1 MQNSSPLG
9 PIPIVPFSRDIQR
22 SEFTS
27 GNLDLDQWLKRYAK
41 QSEDKFQTRTFFALS
56 DVSELLGYY
65 ANTFGEV
72 SAHEEIESLAL
83 SNYSRP
89 AYLIARLAVDSKWQ
103 GRGIGRMLIFD
114 ALDKAIRASSLA
126 GLELVIVEAI
136 DEHVVKFYEG
146 VGFQRFS
153 SSSTKLFITM
163 KSLVHS
169 S

>member
-1 MQNSSPLG
+1 MP
-9 PIPIVPFSRDIQR
+9 SRADR
-22 SEFTS
+22 
-27 GNLDLDQWLKRYAK
+27 
-41 QSEDKFQTRTFFALS
+41 FQARTFFALS

-103 GRGIGRMLIFD
+103 GRGIGRMLLFD

-136 DEHVVKFYEG
+136 DEKVVKFYQG